1 MIFVSVTVSEAYMHK
16 AFDIIASIRDD
27 DAAEASDV
35 TTWQCDDDSLLKD
48 INVVCSCRARDT

>member
-1 MIFVSVTVSEAYMHK
+1 MHK